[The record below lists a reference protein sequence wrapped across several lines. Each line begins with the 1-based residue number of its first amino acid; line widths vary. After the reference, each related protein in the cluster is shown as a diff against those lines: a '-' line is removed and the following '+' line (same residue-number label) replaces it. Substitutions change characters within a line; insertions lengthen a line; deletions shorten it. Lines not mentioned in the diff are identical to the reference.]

1 MSINQLRQEVESLIV
16 NSGMKP
22 NIKMRCSI
30 LKTLKMRH
38 RDLDVPLTRNVIDS
52 AIKEMS

>member
-1 MSINQLRQEVESLIV
+1 MSIIQLRKEVETLIV

-22 NIKMRCSI
+22 DIKMRCSI
-30 LKTLKMRH
+30 MKTLKMRH
-38 RDLDVPLTRNVIDS
+38 SDLDMTLTRNVIES